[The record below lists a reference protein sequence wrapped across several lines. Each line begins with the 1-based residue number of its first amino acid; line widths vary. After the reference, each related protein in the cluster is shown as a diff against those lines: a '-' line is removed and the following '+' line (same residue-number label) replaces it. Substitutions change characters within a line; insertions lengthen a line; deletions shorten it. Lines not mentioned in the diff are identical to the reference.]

1 MTAAHDIEVSQ
12 SSERMPGPDVV
23 AAFDFD
29 GTLTRGGSVW
39 KFLTS
44 MCGRDTVVSAGV
56 ALLPKLVRAALFGG
70 RAADEAKE
78 ALFVRTLKGRPADE
92 ISERAAAFGVAHY
105 RRRHRTKVRARLD
118 WHLRQ
123 GHRVVVVSASPEYYV
138 SAVAAELGVD
148 GVEGTRLEVDG
159 QGKLTGRFEG
169 ANCRGAQKLAR
180 LEQWMEST
188 SVPTQDGEGAHVG
201 ATHVVHHSGHPY
213 LWAYGNSAGDLEM
226 LEAADIGIDAGRLGR
241 FGKLR
246 RFRRL
251 GDVLTAW

>member
-1 MTAAHDIEVSQ
+1 
-12 SSERMPGPDVV
+12 
-23 AAFDFD
+23 
-29 GTLTRGGSVW
+29 
-39 KFLTS
+39 
-44 MCGRDTVVSAGV
+44 
-56 ALLPKLVRAALFGG
+56 LVRAALFGG

-78 ALFVRTLKGRPADE
+78 ALFVRTLAGRPADE
-92 ISERAAAFGVAHY
+92 IAERAAAFGVAHY

-138 SAVAAELGVD
+138 GAVAAELGVD
-148 GVEGTRLEVDG
+148 GVEATRLEVDG

-188 SVPTQDGEGAHVG
+188 SVPRHDGEGAHVG